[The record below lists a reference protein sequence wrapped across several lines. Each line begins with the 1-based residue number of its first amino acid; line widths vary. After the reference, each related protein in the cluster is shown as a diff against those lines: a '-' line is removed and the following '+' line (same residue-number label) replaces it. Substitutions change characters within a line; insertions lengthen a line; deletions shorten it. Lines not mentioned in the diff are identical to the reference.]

1 MKITDHEVQNLAHL
15 SRLQLNKSE
24 SAEMKKDLS
33 KILDFIASIEEID
46 IKNIEPLVYMTDSE
60 NVLRDDIIS
69 SELSLGKAMKN
80 NPDQGSNYFTVPKVI
95 DK

>member
-1 MKITDHEVQNLAHL
+1 MKVTDHEVQNLAHL
-15 SRLQLNKSE
+15 SRLELNKSE

-60 NVLRDDIIS
+60 NVLRDDIVS
-69 SELSLGKAMKN
+69 SELSLEKAMKN
-80 NPDQGSNYFTVPKVI
+80 NPDQGSNYFTVPKII

>member
-15 SRLQLNKSE
+15 SRLELNKSE

-60 NVLRDDIIS
+60 NVLRDDIVS
-69 SELSLGKAMKN
+69 SELSLEKAMKN
-80 NPDQGSNYFTVPKVI
+80 NPDQGSNYFIVPKVI

>member
-1 MKITDHEVQNLAHL
+1 MKVTDHEVQNLAHL
-15 SRLQLNKSE
+15 SRLELNKSE

-60 NVLRDDIIS
+60 NILRDDIVS
-69 SELSLGKAMKN
+69 SELSLEKAMKN

>member
-1 MKITDHEVQNLAHL
+1 MKIPDHEVQNLAHL
-15 SRLQLNKSE
+15 SRLELNKSE

-60 NVLRDDIIS
+60 NVLRDDIVS
-69 SELSLGKAMKN
+69 SELSIEKAMKN

>member
-15 SRLQLNKSE
+15 SRLELNKSE

-60 NVLRDDIIS
+60 NVLRDDIVS
-69 SELSLGKAMKN
+69 SELSLEKAMKN

>member
-15 SRLQLNKSE
+15 SRLELNKSE

-60 NVLRDDIIS
+60 NVLRDDIVS
-69 SELSLGKAMKN
+69 SELSIEKAMKN

>member
-15 SRLQLNKSE
+15 SRLELNKSE

-69 SELSLGKAMKN
+69 SELSLEKAMKN
-80 NPDQGSNYFTVPKVI
+80 NPDQGSNYFIVPKVI

>member
-15 SRLQLNKSE
+15 SRLELNKSE

-60 NVLRDDIIS
+60 NILRDDIVS
-69 SELSLGKAMKN
+69 SELSLEKAMKN

>member
-15 SRLQLNKSE
+15 SRLELNKSE
-24 SAEMKKDLS
+24 SAEMKKDLN

-60 NVLRDDIIS
+60 NVLRDDIVS
-69 SELSLGKAMKN
+69 SELSLEKAMKN

>member
-15 SRLQLNKSE
+15 SRLELNKSE

-60 NVLRDDIIS
+60 NVLRDKFVS
-69 SELSLGKAMKN
+69 
-80 NPDQGSNYFTVPKVI
+80 F
-95 DK
+95 

>member
-1 MKITDHEVQNLAHL
+1 MKVTDHEVQNLAHL
-15 SRLQLNKSE
+15 SRLELNKSE

-60 NVLRDDIIS
+60 NVLRDDIVS
-69 SELSLGKAMKN
+69 SELSLEKAMKN